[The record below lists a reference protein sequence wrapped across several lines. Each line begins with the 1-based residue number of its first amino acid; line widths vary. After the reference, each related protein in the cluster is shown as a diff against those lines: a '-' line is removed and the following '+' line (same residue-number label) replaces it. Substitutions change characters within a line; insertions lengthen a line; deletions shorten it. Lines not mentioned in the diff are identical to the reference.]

1 MTMRI
6 DRETEHNCPMKH
18 SVGSHYLICKSP
30 IENMMSAGG
39 VAAHRPSS
47 NLSAQ
52 ALETRA
58 AKMPA
63 SQHRSNS
70 NSVSLLMR
78 ELCVETLTLLSFDH
92 SCLCKAGRH
101 AAEDQKAESYVL
113 KCKAGW
119 YRVRSAEPGQHLRI
133 ELPDRT
139 EAKAENLANASVF
152 ISNLAVVP
160 NKNVVGRNLICSD
173 ANGWTDFY
181 VSGSASPNLDD
192 FADEYVSEFA
202 PKVFLVGN

>member
-1 MTMRI
+1 MLCEVDQSNNNALLSMMIMALEIAIFIFEITARSYLVETKFGNREAKMTMRI

-78 ELCVETLTLLSFDH
+78 ELCVETLTFLASTIRACVRLGVTRRKIRR
-92 SCLCKAGRH
+92 L
-101 AAEDQKAESYVL
+101 
-113 KCKAGW
+113 
-119 YRVRSAEPGQHLRI
+119 RVM
-133 ELPDRT
+133 
-139 EAKAENLANASVF
+139 F
-152 ISNLAVVP
+152 
-160 NKNVVGRNLICSD
+160 
-173 ANGWTDFY
+173 
-181 VSGSASPNLDD
+181 
-192 FADEYVSEFA
+192 
-202 PKVFLVGN
+202 